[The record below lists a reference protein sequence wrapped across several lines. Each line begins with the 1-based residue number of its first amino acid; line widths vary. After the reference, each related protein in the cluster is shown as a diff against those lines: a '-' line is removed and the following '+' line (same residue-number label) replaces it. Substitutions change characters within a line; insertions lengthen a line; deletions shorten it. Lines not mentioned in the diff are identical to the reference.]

1 MVAREKSFLSVL
13 GEGEASTKAS
23 TMALSSI
30 VEVEAQQLTI
40 NSLDLVANYPSKTGT
55 SSSFYLNSSVQSLIP
70 CRAGGLLVEGKGTS
84 GVDAYPSRLCE
95 TIAKSQLGLSL

>member
-1 MVAREKSFLSVL
+1 MAARAKSFLSVL
-13 GEGEASTKAS
+13 GEGEASAKAS

-40 NSLDLVANYPSKTGT
+40 NSLDLVANYSSKTGT
-55 SSSFYLNSSVQSLIP
+55 SSSFYLNSYVQSLIP

-95 TIAKSQLGLSL
+95 TIVKSQLGLSL